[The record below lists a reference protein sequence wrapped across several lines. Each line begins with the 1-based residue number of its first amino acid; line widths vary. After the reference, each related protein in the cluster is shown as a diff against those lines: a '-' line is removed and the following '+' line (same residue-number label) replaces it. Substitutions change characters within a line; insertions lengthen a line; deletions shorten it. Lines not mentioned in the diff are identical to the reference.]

1 MNALGSHHSPTLRG
15 TVRTPGDKS
24 ISHRALILGALAVGT
39 TTVHGLLEGDD
50 VLATAAALRQ
60 MGAQITS
67 DGNGTWRIDGLGVGG
82 LREPE
87 GVLDLGNSG
96 TGVRL
101 LMGAVATHPFTS
113 FFTGDASLRRRPM
126 ERIVRPIEAI
136 GACVRA
142 RSGGRLPLSVEGTGD
157 GVPIE
162 YAPPVASAQVK
173 SAILL
178 AGLNVPGTTRVIE
191 AKPTR
196 DHTER
201 LLRLF
206 GAGVTVEDG
215 GGGRIVSLNGQPEL
229 APQTLA
235 VPGDPSSAAFPA
247 VAAILSGDSQVTL
260 ENVGLN
266 PLRAGLYE
274 VLRQMGA
281 DISFANQ
288 TESAGEPVA
297 DLIVRSSSLRGVDVP
312 PERAASMIDEYPILG
327 IAAACASGTT
337 RLRGIAELRVKESD
351 RLAAMAH
358 GLAACGV
365 AVRETADGLEIEG
378 NGRPPQGGA
387 QIAADLDHRIAMAFL
402 VLGTASADPVTIDDG
417 RSIATSFPGFAAMM
431 NGLGAR
437 IAPLGASA
445 GQ

>member
-1 MNALGSHHSPTLRG
+1 MIYFS
-15 TVRTPGDKS
+15 DKS
-24 ISHRALILGALAVGT
+24 CRKSKKNRKSTDVHGYNSSHRALILGALAVGT

-113 FFTGDASLRRRPM
+113 FFTGDTSLRRRPM

-312 PERAASMIDEYPILG
+312 PERAASMIDSTPPAWAGLNTLPSGSTSVRYP
-327 IAAACASGTT
+327 
-337 RLRGIAELRVKESD
+337 
-351 RLAAMAH
+351 
-358 GLAACGV
+358 
-365 AVRETADGLEIEG
+365 
-378 NGRPPQGGA
+378 
-387 QIAADLDHRIAMAFL
+387 
-402 VLGTASADPVTIDDG
+402 
-417 RSIATSFPGFAAMM
+417 
-431 NGLGAR
+431 
-437 IAPLGASA
+437 
-445 GQ
+445 

>member
-1 MNALGSHHSPTLRG
+1 LNALRSHHSPTLRG

-142 RSGGRLPLSVEGTGD
+142 RSVGCLPLSVEGTSD

-162 YAPPVASAQVK
+162 YAPPAASAQVK

-191 AKPTR
+191 ATPTR

-358 GLAACGV
+358 GLAACRV

-431 NGLGAR
+431 NGLGAQ

>member
-1 MNALGSHHSPTLRG
+1 
-15 TVRTPGDKS
+15 
-24 ISHRALILGALAVGT
+24 
-39 TTVHGLLEGDD
+39 
-50 VLATAAALRQ
+50 
-60 MGAQITS
+60 
-67 DGNGTWRIDGLGVGG
+67 
-82 LREPE
+82 
-87 GVLDLGNSG
+87 
-96 TGVRL
+96 
-101 LMGAVATHPFTS
+101 
-113 FFTGDASLRRRPM
+113 M

-206 GAGVTVEDG
+206 GADVTVEDG
-215 GGGRIVSLNGQPEL
+215 GGGRVVSLNGQPEL

-247 VAAILSGDSQVTL
+247 VAAILSDDSQVTL

-327 IAAACASGTT
+327 LAAACASGTT

-387 QIAADLDHRIAMAFL
+387 QIDADLDHRIAMAFL

-417 RSIATSFPGFAAMM
+417 RSITTSFPEFATMM

-437 IAPLGASA
+437 IAPLGVSA